1 MKPTFRMS
9 SPRTSR
15 RSLLKGTAAGVAGVA
30 ATSGFVGS
38 GLYLFSRLGSAHA
51 SSGGDSGVM
60 TDLNTN
66 KPGPASTRGS
76 GTTQSQIK
84 AIQNILNIAVTAEML
99 GVTFYKQALVHA
111 GSFNLS
117 EKARLDLK
125 AALIEEQ
132 LHQQFLAQQGAK
144 PLTNKFSLSFG
155 RRTFEQFET
164 FIKTQQL
171 LEIIFVAAYLAAIK
185 EFAQLGRPDLAQ
197 IAAQIGSVEAEH
209 RAIGRAIGGMTPA
222 NNRAFSQ
229 VLLKQVADTPKALQ
243 QAGFLNPSGNNAY
256 IYEQASMDMNDIE
269 IRSPWG

>member
-1 MKPTFRMS
+1 M
-9 SPRTSR
+9 
-15 RSLLKGTAAGVAGVA
+15 
-30 ATSGFVGS
+30 
-38 GLYLFSRLGSAHA
+38 
-51 SSGGDSGVM
+51 
-60 TDLNTN
+60 
-66 KPGPASTRGS
+66 
-76 GTTQSQIK
+76 K

-99 GVTFYKQALVHA
+99 GVTFYKHALVHA

-125 AALIEEQ
+125 AAMIEEQ
-132 LHQQFLAQQGAK
+132 LHQQFLAQHGAK
-144 PLTNKFSLSFG
+144 PLTNKFSLPFG
-155 RRTFEQFET
+155 RRTFEQLET

-171 LEIIFVAAYLAAIK
+171 LEIIFVAAYLTAIK

-229 VLLKQVADTPKALQ
+229 VLLKQVADAPKTLQ
-243 QAGFLNPSGNNAY
+243 QAGFLNPSDNNVY
-256 IYEQASMDMNDIE
+256 MYEQASMDMNDIE